1 MLSLNSYI
9 LSKFARHRFPAT
21 NSYELITIH
30 YQILATFYL
39 SSSLLF
45 LAILFEIGVWLFS
58 PTVTN
63 HFLFLS
69 GFLCSTMSLVF
80 LYIDRHLISGLVI
93 LFFLHFGNYTIG
105 YVLKF
110 PIAAIFGVLNH
121 MNLSYFVTQNNKLLF
136 FHNFVCFLEL
146 VFHVKATFGLFGFI
160 LTDDLSLQLFVGALG
175 LFMMF
180 SFQSLISVSHK
191 VMYVDLC
198 NKVEVNYERSE
209 DLTKEVV
216 KVIQAKDKF
225 VKSISHEVRNV
236 LDSLNQ
242 SVEYLL
248 TVLKD
253 SAYIQVL
260 RNVKISGEIL
270 LNLVNNALD
279 AARIRADNLELT
291 YEVAD
296 FEPIVRKAL
305 IINSQC
311 LKQKNIFAQ
320 ALIDSNLPSKLLID
334 SGRLLQMMVNLISNA
349 IKSTPNDGQIYI
361 EASWYGGGQNDTETF
376 LKLIK
381 PKDFRGLRSPL
392 SSDTRETEE
401 EEETGRP
408 SLGVIRRASTSNILE
423 FSFEEESRHQ
433 KNLIALGRNS
443 SQKLSVFA
451 NSEHW
456 VLKRQKLSGRK
467 ASLMNPSITRLGANG
482 QREQFGYLKVQV
494 SDTGNGMDKGSI
506 STVFEVKNMEIGET
520 DLSLWI
526 CKQICNKM
534 NGEIICASTVNY
546 GTDYVFYIPVNN
558 AAEEN
563 PRQKDKVR
571 ALVVDDYDF
580 NRNLHKLLLEKE
592 GVHVTLACD
601 GKEAL
606 ERYKEKG
613 NDYYDMIMMDINM
626 PIMDGITA
634 SKKIREWELLNGYK
648 EAEIVFISGDYF
660 NEDEI
665 LENWPKRAGSE
676 IVENIVFM
684 KKPIEIKRIVTIVD
698 KYKNRLHHKPRTLQ
712 NI

>member
-1 MLSLNSYI
+1 M
-9 LSKFARHRFPAT
+9 
-21 NSYELITIH
+21 
-30 YQILATFYL
+30 
-39 SSSLLF
+39 
-45 LAILFEIGVWLFS
+45 
-58 PTVTN
+58 
-63 HFLFLS
+63 
-69 GFLCSTMSLVF
+69 
-80 LYIDRHLISGLVI
+80 
-93 LFFLHFGNYTIG
+93 
-105 YVLKF
+105 
-110 PIAAIFGVLNH
+110 AAIFGVLCH
-121 MNLSYFVTQNNKLLF
+121 LNLSYFITQNNKLLF
-136 FHNFVCFLEL
+136 FHNTVCLLEL
-146 VFHVKATFGLFGFI
+146 IFHVKGIFGLFGYL
-160 LTDDLSLQLFVGALG
+160 LTDDLHLQMCIGALG
-175 LFMMF
+175 LFLMF
-180 SFQSLISVSHK
+180 GFQSLISVTHK

-198 NKVEVNYERSE
+198 NRVQVNYERSE

-225 VKSISHEVRNV
+225 VSSISHEVRNV

-242 SVEYLL
+242 SVKYLL

-279 AARIRADNLELT
+279 AARIRADNLELA

-334 SGRLLQMMVNLISNA
+334 SGRVLQVMVNLISNA

-361 EASWYGGGQNDTETF
+361 EASWYGGRNDAETF

-381 PKDFRGLRSPL
+381 PKDFRGIRSP
-392 SSDTRETEE
+392 SSSNTKETEE
-401 EEETGRP
+401 EEEDMGRP
-408 SLGVIRRASTSNILE
+408 SLGVLRRASTSNILE

-443 SQKLSVFA
+443 SQRLSAFGG
-451 NSEHW
+451 SEHW
-456 VLKRQKLSGRK
+456 VIKKQKLSGRK
-467 ASLMNPSITRLGANG
+467 ASFMNASRMRLGEG

-494 SDTGNGMDKGSI
+494 SDTGSGMNEESI
-506 STVFEVKNMEIGET
+506 SKIFEVNRNLDLEEN

-526 CKQICNKM
+526 CQQICNKM
-534 NGEIICASTVNY
+534 NGEIICTSTVNY

-563 PRQKDKVR
+563 QTRCQKDKVR

-580 NRNLHKLLLEKE
+580 NRNLHKLLLERE

-613 NDYYDMIMMDINM
+613 NDYYDMILMDINM
-626 PIMDGITA
+626 PVMDGITA
-634 SKKIREWELLNGYK
+634 SKKIREWEMLNGYK

-665 LENWPKRAGSE
+665 LENWPRKAGAVP
-676 IVENIVFM
+676 VENIVFM
-684 KKPIEIKRIVTIVD
+684 KKPIEIKRIVNIVD
-698 KYKNRLHHKPRTLQ
+698 KYKNRLHKPRTLQ
-712 NI
+712 NK